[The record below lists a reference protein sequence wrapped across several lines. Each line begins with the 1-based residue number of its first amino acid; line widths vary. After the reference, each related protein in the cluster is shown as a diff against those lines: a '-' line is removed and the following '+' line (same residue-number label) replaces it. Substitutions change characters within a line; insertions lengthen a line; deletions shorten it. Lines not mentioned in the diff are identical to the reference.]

1 MSELAPGVFRRRFVA
16 SLGGPAGMTG
26 ALAGFVLVGIEEGV
40 LAGLPGLLIGWLYGY
55 AVLGLI
61 RAFRVTPGFYWLVG
75 ILCGPVPAVFLVGG
89 MDKEDRG
96 GVVVLTALFGL
107 VVGLIEWG
115 HRIRVQREDPA
126 GLER

>member
-1 MSELAPGVFRRRFVA
+1 VTELEPGAFRRRFLA
-16 SLGGPAGMTG
+16 ALGSPAGMTG
-26 ALAGFVLVGIEEGV
+26 ALAGFVLFGIGDS
-40 LAGLPGLLIGWLYGY
+40 LPAGLLGLVIGWLYGY
-55 AVLGLI
+55 AVVGLI

-75 ILCGPVPAVFLVGG
+75 VLCGPVPFVFLAGG
-89 MDKEDRG
+89 VEKEDRG

-107 VVGLIEWG
+107 VVGLVEWG